1 MSSVNGKLCQ
11 NVVRLGENMAKD
23 HGEKNINPTKVSVD
37 ALYWILEDGIDGNTA
52 PDGLED
58 NLANV
63 LALCHF
69 LQKHYGISEKQVD
82 AAAKKM
88 LAHGESG

>member
-1 MSSVNGKLCQ
+1 MSAVNGKLCQ
-11 NVVRLGENMAKD
+11 NVVRLGENMTKD

-37 ALYWILEDGIDGNTA
+37 ALYWMLEDGISGNTA
-52 PDGLED
+52 PDGLEN

-88 LAHGESG
+88 LSQGKSD